1 MPIVALSLAMSFLFY
16 ARSMTAEATPPAR
29 ESVEIPSDITQVPA
43 ASPQSLYFIASQGDP
58 IAGGRFF
65 EIYRWDRFP
74 SVIIMDLADFAAQD
88 RMFSRLAFYLE
99 KQGYRGLLLSDA
111 DLEGKHGWN
120 AHDYGPGGLATF
132 YNAATASNFPLDPEE
147 LLLRDIMLR
156 EGIITVKSA
165 GFGAG
170 AGAVLSISRE
180 SDRYAR
186 RLLLAHESYHGIF
199 FTSAGYRKL
208 CYGLWDAAPR
218 DERKFIL
225 RLLGV
230 LGYDTSSRELTVN
243 EFQAYLL
250 QQPGP
255 MLEAYVRRMAPL
267 LEKNKSLTTPPVDA
281 VLPFLI
287 ADEKQLESFL
297 VDHLGVHAGGAYN
310 VNTP

>member
-1 MPIVALSLAMSFLFY
+1 MPIAALSLAISFLFPAPAKAIEG
-16 ARSMTAEATPPAR
+16 ARPAEGNA
-29 ESVEIPSDITQVPA
+29 EVPSDISQVPA
-43 ASPQSLYFIASQGDP
+43 ATPQSLRAIADQVGP
-58 IAGGRFF
+58 IEGGRLF
-65 EIYRWDRFP
+65 EIHRWDRFP

-99 KQGYRGLLLSDA
+99 KQGYRGRLLSDA
-111 DLEGKHGWN
+111 EMEGKHGWN
-120 AHDYGPGGLATF
+120 AHDYGPGGLVAF
-132 YNAATASNFPLDPEE
+132 YNAAAASKFPLDPEE

-156 EGIITVKSA
+156 EGIIKTKSA

-199 FTSAGYRKL
+199 FTSADYRKL
-208 CYGLWDAAPR
+208 CHELWDAAPR
-218 DERKFIL
+218 DERKFIQ
-225 RLLGV
+225 RLLGF
-230 LGYDTSSRELTVN
+230 LGYDTSSRELAVN

-267 LEKNKSLTTPPVDA
+267 LEKNKNFTTPPVES

-297 VDHLGVHAGGAYN
+297 VDHFGIHAGGAYN
-310 VNTP
+310 GTTP